1 MRSEAS
7 WKRFFERQPA
17 TSRSKNY
24 RKRKATTTEE
34 GITLLS

>member
-7 WKRFFERQPA
+7 WRKFFEREPA
-17 TSRSKNY
+17 ASRSKNH

-34 GITLLS
+34 GTTLLR